1 MSGRVEDIRQ
11 ELAEALAL
19 EAEQAAV
26 IDLEDIDREAALAQL
41 HREPDQPVWRQA

>member
-26 IDLEDIDREAALAQL
+26 IDLEDIDREAALEQL
-41 HREPDQPVWRQA
+41 RREPDQSVWRQP